1 MDYARKTPDKTLE
14 TIARSLYRDGAS
26 YGFSKLD
33 FVCFVNLLLDMA
45 LKQHEPSRSRVPVG
59 YDADSEPD
67 STTDVDDAQAAPPGG
82 LPCERGRIRLRPPVV
97 ATDLDLMNR
106 WLEDVHGRMF
116 MLTCSAGSFVGCADL
131 LTGRGGKA
139 AIIDT
144 VDGVSIGAV
153 AFLNHDPVQRKA
165 ELRKVIGEPSA
176 RGQGYAREATAL
188 WISYGFEV
196 LGLRKIYLDT
206 LETSLRNIRLNESLG
221 FSVEGILRNEL
232 LLDGVEHDVL
242 RMGLCRPGS

>member
-1 MDYARKTPDKTLE
+1 MDYVRRIPDKTLE
-14 TIARSLYRDGAS
+14 TLARSLHREGVT

-45 LKQHEPSRSRVPVG
+45 LRPEPIRSSVMVSSG
-59 YDADSEPD
+59 
-67 STTDVDDAQAAPPGG
+67 TDTGPGPAPPNQQTG
-82 LPCERGRIRLRPPVV
+82 LPCALGRVRLRAPII
-97 ATDLDLMNR
+97 ATDLDLMHR
-106 WLEDVHGRMF
+106 WLKDGQGRLF
-116 MLTCSAGSFVGCADL
+116 MLTCSAGSFVDCTEL
-131 LTGRGGKA
+131 LEGQGGQV
-139 AIIDT
+139 AIVETLDST
-144 VDGVSIGAV
+144 PIGAV
-153 AFLNHDPVQRKA
+153 AFLNHDPVQQKA
-165 ELRKVIGEPSA
+165 ELRKLIGEPSA
-176 RGQGYAREATAL
+176 RGQGYAKEATAL
-188 WISYGFEV
+188 WINFGFEV